1 MGWVGILEGAGIP
14 EGVGWVCISPDR
26 GPGIPT
32 HPQVLTPTGGYH
44 KTYGWQKGGMHSTG
58 MLYFCNCLS
67 TCTYLPHTQ
76 VNAVRSNRNYTA
88 NPLLKNVTL
97 PQIYLYFKSMK

>member
-1 MGWVGILEGAGIP
+1 MGLGGYTRGSRYTRGAG
-14 EGVGWVCISPDR
+14 VGMYTPPDR
-26 GPGIPT
+26 GPGMPT

-44 KTYGWQKGGMHSTG
+44 NTYGWQTGGMHPTG
-58 MLYFCNCLS
+58 MLSFCNCPN

-97 PQIYLYFKSMK
+97 PQIYYISNR